1 VIVQKCSSDHFVKSD
16 PIIQVSNAKFWL
28 DVAAAGCHPTWR
40 PFWHQHF
47 YAPSPHLAQ
56 LVAEFCILPKN
67 QNQLDA
73 DTLDK
78 LAATLRWNS
87 HALLETC
94 LKLMLV
100 EKAVRGRG
108 RCGLRDLPTSLQK
121 RCAYYIGCGDWRRV
135 LEEDNGIQKSL
146 EELGP
151 HARDLVMD
159 ACRKRANCEEDTLR
173 DVDNNPGNL
182 PMSIVVADAGVPE
195 VNGVYVRSAIF
206 DLNRPRY
213 EHGKQKRIIIREI
226 SPCFS
231 GKPLWEIS
239 CVLSGPFYIVP
250 AYPSPISK
258 FPPKT
263 CWIDR
268 EGNGEPFPTLTY
280 NW

>member
-108 RCGLRDLPTSLQK
+108 RCGMRDLPTGLQK

-135 LEEDNGIQKSL
+135 LEEDNGIQESL
-146 EELGP
+146 KILGP
-151 HARDLVMD
+151 HVHKLVME
-159 ACRKRANCEEDTLR
+159 ACRKRTNCEGETLR
-173 DVDNNPGNL
+173 DVDNNPGSL
-182 PMSIVVADAGVPE
+182 PMSIVVAGAGIPE
-195 VNGVYVRSAIF
+195 VNGVYVRADSFNGTFNANNPIYRKEETMIVKGMF
-206 DLNRPRY
+206 R
-213 EHGKQKRIIIREI
+213 
-226 SPCFS
+226 
-231 GKPLWEIS
+231 PLWVVSLLDTGI
-239 CVLSGPFYIVP
+239 LYTVP
-250 AYPSPISK
+250 AYPSPISE
-258 FPPKT
+258 FPPKNG
-263 CWIDR
+263 WVDL
-268 EGNGEPFPTLTY
+268 EGNGEPFPTLT
-280 NW
+280 